1 MTFTLRT
8 RITYA
13 LIGKRQK
20 LIEVKLRENTDL
32 DHCAKLEVGLLG
44 VLLIGRKDNVA
55 IEWFQLLLRIG
66 DVSASN
72 IDPKTTYLDWG
83 FSWFSSELS
92 G

>member
-13 LIGKRQK
+13 LIGKRKK

-32 DHCAKLEVGLLG
+32 DHCAKLEVLG

-72 IDPKTTYLDWG
+72 IDPKTTYLD
-83 FSWFSSELS
+83 
-92 G
+92 